1 MGFLTSKQTHAFT
14 LAEMVIS
21 LGLIAVLVAI
31 SIPLIFS
38 SMVDTQEDA
47 KRARI
52 DRIKT
57 ELANSM
63 NRFKMTNDPSE
74 ATSAD
79 IVQRIE
85 FSRRLTVGS
94 VSLDFAPM
102 NELGQDIPEGAFNF
116 PLAANTN
123 AAYTMP
129 FGGTLIVPN
138 ENLATLTTC
147 TNIERLALRFIY
159 DPDGR
164 VGSDSDAIIIYLY
177 EDASVRTLGTLMQDT
192 CTAVSDDQDRVVGAD
207 PDFA

>member
-1 MGFLTSKQTHAFT
+1 MRFLTQKQTHAFT

-21 LGLIAVLVAI
+21 LGLVGVLVAI

-52 DRIKT
+52 DRVKA
-57 ELANSM
+57 ELANGM
-63 NRFKMTNDPSE
+63 NRFKMGNDPST

-79 IVQRIE
+79 IIQRIE
-85 FSRRLTVGS
+85 FSRRLTTGS
-94 VSLDFAPM
+94 VALDFAPM

-116 PLAANTN
+116 PLAANAN
-123 AAYTMP
+123 SAYTMP

-138 ENLATLTTC
+138 EDLGALTTC
-147 TNIERLALRFIY
+147 ANIERMALRFIY

-164 VGSDSDAIIIYLY
+164 VGEDSDGIIIYLY

-192 CTAVSDDQDRVVGAD
+192 CTAVSNDQDRVVGAD